1 MLKLAYRDKDTT
13 PHKSFCLIKIIRYRM
28 TDGGLTYGPDY
39 QLCDVSELVAFVGI
53 GLSHEIAILAK
64 VI

>member
-1 MLKLAYRDKDTT
+1 
-13 PHKSFCLIKIIRYRM
+13 M
-28 TDGGLTYGPDY
+28 TDGGIMYGPDY

-64 VI
+64 VT